1 MPLTV
6 CDLID
11 DPNLGLEVV
20 VENDLDRRVRWVHTT
35 ELADSSRYLRGD
47 EVILTTGVW
56 IATGTRP
63 ADFVRPL
70 QRSRIAALGYG
81 LPAPDAEVP
90 PELVAACRRCALT
103 LFRVPFELP
112 FIAIGE
118 AFVERLASDRQE
130 ALEASVE
137 RNAAFVRAA
146 EHGEGLDGV
155 MRVLSR
161 SRPLH
166 AWVIGPG
173 RRVLADCGC
182 DPSPDQIEAVAT
194 EAGRLQAD
202 YPARVAECLI
212 FPIASV
218 GRTDAHLVVEC
229 DQAHLALDDRAA
241 VDQALPFLGLELAR
255 GRALHES
262 ERRFAAELIDL
273 ISAGPAQLVAATA
286 RLEAFG
292 IDPDRA
298 LAGIVCEVSSI
309 DDGATVMERALTHA
323 GVTAVVASKGVE
335 LVGIVAW
342 SDPEQGLVE
351 LARGLC
357 DELGE
362 QAAVGIGGLV
372 DGAGALRTSLI
383 EARHA
388 CRFARLRGKGRA
400 FATHGEVSSHT
411 LLLALQ
417 DENVLAAFR
426 HALLQPVE
434 EHDARRHTELVAT
447 LDAFLASG
455 GRWQETADLLHV
467 HVNTL
472 RHRLARVEQLT
483 GRSLHSMDDRV
494 DFYIAL
500 HARPQA

>member
-1 MPLTV
+1 MPLNV

-11 DPNLGLEVV
+11 DPKLGLELVV
-20 VENDLDRRVRWVHTT
+20 GNDLDRRVRWVHTT
-35 ELADSSRYLRGD
+35 ELADPSRYLQGD

-56 IATGTRP
+56 IETGTRP

-70 QRSRIAALGYG
+70 QRSGIAALGYG
-81 LPAPDAEVP
+81 LPTPDAEVP
-90 PELVAACRRCALT
+90 PELVAACRRRALT
-103 LFRVPFELP
+103 LFLVPFEVP

-118 AFVERLASDRQE
+118 AFFERLVSDRQA
-130 ALEASVE
+130 ALEGTVE

-146 EHGEGLDGV
+146 EHSEGLDGAL
-155 MRVLSR
+155 RVLSR
-161 SRPLH
+161 AQSLH
-166 AWVIGPG
+166 PWVIGPG
-173 RRVLADCGC
+173 GRVLAHSGC
-182 DPSPDQIEAVAT
+182 EPSPDQIEAVTA

-202 YPARVAECLI
+202 YPVRVPDWLI
-212 FPIASV
+212 FPIVSV
-218 GRTDAHLVVEC
+218 GRTDAHLVVAC
-229 DQAHLALDDRAA
+229 DQARLAVDDRSA
-241 VDQALPFLGLELAR
+241 VDQALPFLGLELAHR
-255 GRALHES
+255 RALHES

-273 ISAGPAQLVAATA
+273 ISAGPAQLFAATA

-292 IDPDRA
+292 IDPDRP
-298 LAGIVCEVSSI
+298 LAGIVCEVPSV
-309 DDGATVMERALTHA
+309 DDGVDVMERALAHA
-323 GVTAVVASKGVE
+323 GVTAVVATKGVE

-342 SDPEQGLVE
+342 DGPEPRLVE

-362 QAAVGIGGLV
+362 QAAVGIGGLAA
-372 DGAGALRTSLI
+372 GAGALSTSLI

-388 CRFARLRGKGRA
+388 CRFARRRSTGRA
-400 FATHGEVSSHT
+400 FATHGEVGSHA

-426 HALLQPVE
+426 SALLQPLE
-434 EHDARRHTELVAT
+434 QHDTRRHTELVAT

-455 GRWQETADLLHV
+455 GRWQQTANRLHV

-483 GRSLHSMDDRV
+483 GRSLESMDDRV

-500 HARPQA
+500 HARP

>member
-6 CDLID
+6 CELID

-20 VENDLDRRVRWVHTT
+20 VENDLDRQVRWVHTT
-35 ELADSSRYLRGD
+35 ELADPSRYLQGD

-56 IATGTRP
+56 IAAGTRP

-81 LPAPDAEVP
+81 LPAPHAEVP
-90 PELVAACRRCALT
+90 PELVDACRRRALT
-103 LFRVPFELP
+103 LFQVPFELP

-130 ALEASVE
+130 ALEATVRRS
-137 RNAAFVRAA
+137 AAFVRAA

-155 MRVLSR
+155 LRVLDRTQS
-161 SRPLH
+161 LH
-166 AWVIGPG
+166 SWVLGPG
-173 RRVLADCGC
+173 RGVLARCGC
-182 DPSPDQIEAVAT
+182 DPAPDEIEAVAN

-202 YPARVAECLI
+202 YPARAQGSLI
-212 FPIASV
+212 FPIVSV
-218 GRTDAHLVVEC
+218 GRTDAHLVVRC
-229 DQAHLALDDRAA
+229 DDARLAIDDRSA
-241 VDQALPFLGLELAR
+241 VDQVLPFLALELAR
-255 GRALHES
+255 RRALHES

-273 ISAGPAQLVAATA
+273 ISAGPAQLVAAVA

-292 IDPDRA
+292 IDPEWA
-298 LAGIVCEVSSI
+298 LAGIVCDVPSI
-309 DDGATVMERALTHA
+309 DDGAIVMERALAQA

-342 SDPEQGLVE
+342 SGPEQRLVE

-362 QAAVGIGGLV
+362 QAAVGIGGLA

-388 CRFARLRGKGRA
+388 CRFARLRRKGRSY
-400 FATHGEVSSHT
+400 ATHGEVGSHT

-426 HALLQPVE
+426 RALLQPAE
-434 EHDARRHTELVAT
+434 EYDARRHTELVAT

-455 GRWQETADLLHV
+455 GRWQQTADLLHI

-472 RHRLARVEQLT
+472 RHRLTRVEQLT
-483 GRSLHSMDDRV
+483 GRSLDSMDDRV

-500 HARPQA
+500 HARP

>member
-6 CDLID
+6 LDLID

-35 ELADSSRYLRGD
+35 ELADPSRYLQGD

-56 IATGTRP
+56 IEAGTPP

-90 PELVAACRRCALT
+90 PKLVAACRRSALT

-118 AFVERLASDRQE
+118 AFVERLASDRQA
-130 ALEASVE
+130 ALEATVE

-146 EHGEGLDGV
+146 EHSEGLDGV
-155 MRVLSR
+155 LRVLSR
-161 SRPLH
+161 ARSLH
-166 AWVIGPG
+166 PWVIGPG
-173 RRVLADCGC
+173 GRVLAHSGYEL
-182 DPSPDQIEAVAT
+182 SPDQIEMVST
-194 EAGRLQAD
+194 EAGRLQAE
-202 YPARVAECLI
+202 YPVRVPEWLI
-212 FPIASV
+212 FPIVSV
-218 GRTDAHLVVEC
+218 GRTDAHLVVAS
-229 DQAHLALDDRAA
+229 DQASLAVDDRSA
-241 VDQALPFLGLELAR
+241 VDQALPFVGLELAR
-255 GRALHES
+255 RRALHES

-273 ISAGPAQLVAATA
+273 IGAGPAQLVAATA

-292 IDPDRA
+292 IDPEGA
-298 LAGIVCEVSSI
+298 LAGIVCEVPSV
-309 DDGATVMERALTHA
+309 DDGANVMERALARA
-323 GVTAVVASKGVE
+323 GVTAVVATKGAE

-342 SDPEQGLVE
+342 SGPERGLVE
-351 LARGLC
+351 LARELC

-362 QAAVGIGGLV
+362 QAAVGIGGLA
-372 DGAGALRTSLI
+372 AGADALTTSLI

-388 CRFARLRGKGRA
+388 CRFARRRRQGRA
-400 FATHGEVSSHT
+400 FATHGEVGSHT
-411 LLLALQ
+411 MLLALQ

-426 HALLQPVE
+426 RALLQPLE

-447 LDAFLASG
+447 LDEFLASG
-455 GRWQETADLLHV
+455 GRWQQTAGRLHV

-483 GRSLHSMDDRV
+483 GRSLESMDDRV

-500 HARPQA
+500 HARP